1 LSVIDPDPSVYL
13 LLGAW
18 RIRLGAR
25 ANQSKHRQ
33 LMCHGAVLI
42 DAAVFLLGESS
53 RRLFARRFPAAD
65 EFQVGAVS
73 SHEPNLGNRQ
83 PAVPAKADF
92 ELDPVAPLEGEARGL
107 HDTEMAKAILRAVIG
122 HDEEIATIF
131 VNYFNYALHIRK
143 LSLVIE

>member
-73 SHEPNLGNRQ
+73 SQNLYAHYLIAAGSR
-83 PAVPAKADF
+83 ARADF
-92 ELDPVAPLEGEARGL
+92 VFDQIIFLQADNAFAMQDRHVDEMLTAIDVVAFWPNESKPATFVEKL
-107 HDTEMAKAILRAVIG
+107 HSSG
-122 HDEEIATIF
+122 
-131 VNYFNYALHIRK
+131 NHIQ
-143 LSLVIE
+143 S